1 MSSASSRPV
10 TVSCW
15 ARPRACSSFEERRTA
30 WLANVKL
37 TAAIVKLQDRE
48 LEIRR
53 LAECD
58 ESFGGLCEDLADA
71 TLALDDWRSAE
82 TPHVTDRISE
92 YQSLIEALV
101 AEMQASLDAAT
112 KRMDESSSRVS
123 SRQDA
128 D

>member
-1 MSSASSRPV
+1 M
-10 TVSCW
+10 
-15 ARPRACSSFEERRTA
+15 
-30 WLANVKL
+30 KL
-37 TAAIVKLQDRE
+37 TAAIVRLPDRE
-48 LEIRR
+48 SEIRR

-58 ESFGGLCEDLADA
+58 ESFLGLCEDLADA
-71 TLALDDWRSAE
+71 MLALDHWRSAE
-82 TPHVTDRISE
+82 SAHVTDRISE

-101 AEMQASLDAAT
+101 AEMQASLDAAA